1 MGVKQKIQIKIRR
14 KKKKTGNTLK
24 EEISPPK
31 YIPMEK
37 EKPLEFWVVDNE
49 LLRDL
54 RTALLHL
61 NLNYFFKKTTTNNKN
76 KNKDFDENGLG
87 FKKKRIQRQAV
98 CVGFYQNQHVGNESL
113 WIICFLLL
121 YDKLTLIY

>member
-1 MGVKQKIQIKIRR
+1 MGPHVKQKIQIKIRR

-61 NLNYFFKKTTTNNKN
+61 NLNYFFKKTTTN
-76 KNKDFDENGLG
+76 
-87 FKKKRIQRQAV
+87 KKKRIQRQAV

-121 YDKLTLIY
+121 